1 MMAGKLV
8 HLRPIQAQNSKT
20 ALVNGILIEDLE
32 ELNNENT

>member
-8 HLRPIQAQNSKT
+8 HLRPIQAQNNET
-20 ALVNGILIEDLE
+20 ALVNGIIIEDLE